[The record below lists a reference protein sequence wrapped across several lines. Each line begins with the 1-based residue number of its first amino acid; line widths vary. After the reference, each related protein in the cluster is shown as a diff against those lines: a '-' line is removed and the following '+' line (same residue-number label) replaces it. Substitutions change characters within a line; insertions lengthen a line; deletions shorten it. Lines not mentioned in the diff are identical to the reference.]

1 MEVLGSKIATD
12 KIVEIERYIDHT
24 QQQNEIMVDNCIT
37 LQRSIR
43 NFLEI
48 VKAKRRQSEKNNLKI
63 NLTRLAKLE
72 EKERESKSALYTRE
86 DKSFN
91 GIERSNPREGFFNL
105 KIQVSRPITA
115 RNNSNLSS
123 SKLKTNSH

>member
-24 QQQNEIMVDNCIT
+24 QQQNEIMVNNCIT

-63 NLTRLAKLE
+63 NLTRLAKL
-72 EKERESKSALYTRE
+72 
-86 DKSFN
+86 
-91 GIERSNPREGFFNL
+91 
-105 KIQVSRPITA
+105 
-115 RNNSNLSS
+115 
-123 SKLKTNSH
+123 